1 MNDHGTLMQELLLE
15 NAERHRTVYDAR
27 IGNNRDTKND
37 RAEREDD
44 ASPGGRK

>member
-1 MNDHGTLMQELLLE
+1 MNDHRTLMQELLLE

-27 IGNNRDTKND
+27 IGSDRAKKND

-44 ASPGGRK
+44 VARAGRK

>member
-15 NAERHRTVYDAR
+15 NAELHRTVYDAR
-27 IGNNRDTKND
+27 IGSDRAKKND

-44 ASPGGRK
+44 ASPAGRK

>member
-1 MNDHGTLMQELLLE
+1 MNDHRTLMQELLLE

-27 IGNNRDTKND
+27 IGDSRVKKND

-44 ASPGGRK
+44 ASPSGRK

>member
-27 IGNNRDTKND
+27 IGSDRAKKND